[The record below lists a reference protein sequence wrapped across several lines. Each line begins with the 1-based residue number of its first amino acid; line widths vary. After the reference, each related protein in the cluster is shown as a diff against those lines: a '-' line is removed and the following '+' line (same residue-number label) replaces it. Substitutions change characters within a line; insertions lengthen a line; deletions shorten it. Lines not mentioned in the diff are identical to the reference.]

1 MIRATLFMPIVAAIM
16 KYFYI
21 SVIDINN
28 TMVHLHFR
36 LNFVM
41 FFKVKSIRLVGI
53 LLMVFIENKH
63 LSFVKD
69 VCAESVATGI
79 MGLMV

>member
-1 MIRATLFMPIVAAIM
+1 
-16 KYFYI
+16 
-21 SVIDINN
+21 
-28 TMVHLHFR
+28 
-36 LNFVM
+36 M

-69 VCAESVATGI
+69 VYAESVATGI